1 MPGSDST
8 VRIHP
13 RRAAHPDDPAAGAV
27 WEGDWITTFSW
38 LRSTALA
45 NLTTDRLLDLA
56 FRDVLPEHVILGVAD
71 AAPGARWHPSR
82 PACSPAGSTLPA
94 AITWR
99 RAIGAGALTITTF
112 RLGADRGPMAAA
124 LLAEH
129 IDLTGRTAND
139 RGEEPR

>member
-1 MPGSDST
+1 MWD
-8 VRIHP
+8 
-13 RRAAHPDDPAAGAV
+13 
-27 WEGDWITTFSW
+27 GDWITTFSW
-38 LRSTALA
+38 LRSTALG

-71 AAPGARWHPSR
+71 AAPGPETSVE
-82 PACSPAGSTLPA
+82 AGMFAGWLHAPA

-99 RAIGAGALTITTF
+99 CAIGAGALTITTF

-129 IDLTGRTAND
+129 IDLTGRTA
-139 RGEEPR
+139 R